1 MKICLH
7 FELYIIISDYINNLQ
22 MWLHPE
28 TMIKLGNEFF
38 QKKEYDQAINWYE
51 QSIKKND

>member
-1 MKICLH
+1 
-7 FELYIIISDYINNLQ
+7 

-38 QKKEYDQAINWYE
+38 EKKEYEQATNWYE
-51 QSIKKND
+51 QSIKKNAQFVEGKEIQSSTSIRLL

>member
-1 MKICLH
+1 
-7 FELYIIISDYINNLQ
+7 

-38 QKKEYDQAINWYE
+38 EKKEYELATNWYE
-51 QSIKKND
+51 

>member
-1 MKICLH
+1 MKLLDFGKYLKIVYKLLEYIVCDIYIYIN
-7 FELYIIISDYINNLQ
+7 LYIFIII

-38 QKKEYDQAINWYE
+38 
-51 QSIKKND
+51 

>member
-1 MKICLH
+1 
-7 FELYIIISDYINNLQ
+7 

-38 QKKEYDQAINWYE
+38 EKKEYE
-51 QSIKKND
+51 